1 MGMEISQWMKMVQI
15 NTADGVRKEV
25 RCIVVQH
32 VAVLSAR
39 YVQVKCIV

>member
-1 MGMEISQWMKMVQI
+1 MGMDISQWMKMVQI
-15 NTADGVRKEV
+15 NTADGVHKEV

-39 YVQVKCIV
+39 YV